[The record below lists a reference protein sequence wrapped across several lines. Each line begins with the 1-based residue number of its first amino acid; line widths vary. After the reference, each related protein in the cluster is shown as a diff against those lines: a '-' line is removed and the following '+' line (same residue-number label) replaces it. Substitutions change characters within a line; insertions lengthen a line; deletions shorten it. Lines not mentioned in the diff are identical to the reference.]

1 MSIQELYRTDY
12 EGEYVVTGI
21 TIKDGK
27 KEQQREWV
35 ENPITNT
42 HDSNRAT
49 CLANGPSIDGFPIH
63 HLEAHQGGLLGSISM
78 QTYGVNDIYKYV
90 NCDFLV
96 TLDKELLQDIIDKKY
111 DEDNIVYSNTS
122 NCLQNEGHFYLI
134 PQGVRT
140 SSHASAVWLACFD
153 GHEEV
158 FLFGYDQFDRNARH
172 YPKLVDTVYNV
183 IKTYPTVQFYYVA
196 SQGETPEKWKYLNN
210 LQRMNTSEYISYC
223 DIGSRIHKVPP
234 RAN

>member
-1 MSIQELYRTDY
+1 MIEELYREDY
-12 EGEYVVTGI
+12 EGEFVVTGV

-63 HLEAHQGGLLGSISM
+63 HLEAHQGGLLASMSM
-78 QTYGVNDIYKYV
+78 QCYGVNDIYNYI

-96 TLDKELLQDIIDKKY
+96 CLDKVLLEDIIEKKY
-111 DEDNIVYSNTS
+111 DENNIVYSNVR
-122 NCLQNEGHFYLI
+122 NCLDYEGHFYLI
-134 PQGVRT
+134 PQGTRT
-140 SSHASAVWLACFD
+140 SPHATAVWLACFD

-158 FLFGYDQFDRNARH
+158 FLFGYDQYDRTGKH
-172 YPKLVDTVYNV
+172 YPKLIDSVYEV
-183 IKTYPTVQFYYVA
+183 MKAYPTVQFYHVT
-196 SQGETPEKWKYLNN
+196 SQGEMPEKWKYLLN
-210 LQRMNTSEYISYC
+210 LKPMDTREYISYC
-223 DIGSRIHKVPP
+223 DIGTRIHKTAPK
-234 RAN
+234 A